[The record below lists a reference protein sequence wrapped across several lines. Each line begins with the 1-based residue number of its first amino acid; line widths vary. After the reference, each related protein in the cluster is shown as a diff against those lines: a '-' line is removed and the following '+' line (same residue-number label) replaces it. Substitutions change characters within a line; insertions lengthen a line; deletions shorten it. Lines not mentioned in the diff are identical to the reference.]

1 MNNTHKHTWKF
12 YALIW
17 LVDFVALYVADLIVE
32 HAIDGYPK
40 PTILIDLAEAT
51 VFAGLFWL
59 FMEKPFKKNK

>member
-1 MNNTHKHTWKF
+1 MNNLHKHTWKF

-17 LVDFVALYVADLIVE
+17 LVDFVALYGADLIVE

-40 PTILIDLAEAT
+40 PTILIVLAEAT